1 MQLGEHALLKRYAL
15 LAALLLAALLL
26 STLLLFTLPATS
38 AAQ

>member
-15 LAALLLAALLL
+15 LAALLL
-26 STLLLFTLPATS
+26 STLLLFTLPSTS

>member
-15 LAALLLAALLL
+15 LAYA
-26 STLLLFTLPATS
+26 LLFTLPATS